1 LATPGEALGESID
14 LIAVA
19 TGKES
24 NSATN
29 SSSHPARRGRRTEQ
43 IGLGNQSSALV
54 GIGLI
59 GYAPVESSLW

>member
-1 LATPGEALGESID
+1 
-14 LIAVA
+14 VA
-19 TGKES
+19 TGKREQLS
-24 NSATN
+24 DEFFQPSGAPGKTDR
-29 SSSHPARRGRRTEQ
+29 SSGEQ